1 MRTKVKRMGWVMLVA
16 VAALATTAPGVG
28 AYLAMCANYI
38 TSSGYDEPIVGWLIG
53 ERSITQTTTTQYGS
67 TGGWKV
73 FTSSV
78 SRTSVTTI
86 SDETGSHPRT
96 NDRRSSV
103 SGSCSINLTTAEA
116 SR

>member
-1 MRTKVKRMGWVMLVA
+1 MKAKVRRMAWVTLVA
-16 VAALATTAPGVG
+16 VAALATAAPGVG

-86 SDETGSHPRT
+86 SY
-96 NDRRSSV
+96 
-103 SGSCSINLTTAEA
+103 SIGTYLMSDGTRAEIQIGRA
-116 SR
+116 HV